1 MQQQSYLLVTNEAV
15 WVTGFFLTK
24 YALGCMSY
32 AREEKLFFRPCIF
45 GKKLFK
51 EYVIINDRHV
61 NFSDLSLVVFLF
73 LLPITPCAKGCL
85 NFERIY
91 FVTLG
96 CVQTDATTPNIV
108 APTILEVVACVLAV
122 VCKRMQQLPTM
133 LGPAVHRGKDTTH
146 KSL

>member
-24 YALGCMSY
+24 FALGCMSY
-32 AREEKLFFRPCIF
+32 SREENVFFRPCIL
-45 GKKLFK
+45 GKKLFR

-61 NFSDLSLVVFLF
+61 NFSDLSPIAFLF
-73 LLPITPCAKGCL
+73 LPPITPCAKGCL

-91 FVTLG
+91 FVTFG
-96 CVQTDATTPNIV
+96 CVQTDACCVRVGSGLHTNATTPNNV
-108 APTILEVVACVLAV
+108 GTCSASWN
-122 VCKRMQQLPTM
+122 
-133 LGPAVHRGKDTTH
+133 DTTH